1 MARVTAEDRER
12 EVTIEWTETVHK
24 TLTLDFV
31 EMAKLLK
38 IKQSELKGWVD
49 EGDEADI
56 SGRETALSD
65 HANVEIYEEEWEF
78 VEIADA

>member
-1 MARVTAEDRER
+1 MARVTEEDRER

-24 TLTLDFV
+24 TLTLDFPA
-31 EMAKLLK
+31 MAKALK
-38 IKQSELKGWVD
+38 ITQSELKNWLD

-56 SGRETALSD
+56 SEREVYLSSHGD
-65 HANVEIYEEEWEF
+65 AEIYEEEWEF

>member
-1 MARVTAEDRER
+1 MARVTEEDRER

-24 TLTLDFV
+24 TLTLDFPA
-31 EMAKLLK
+31 MAKALK
-38 IKQSELKGWVD
+38 ITQSELKNWLD

-56 SGRETALSD
+56 SEREVYLGSHGDA
-65 HANVEIYEEEWEF
+65 EIYEEEWEF

>member
-1 MARVTAEDRER
+1 MARVTEEDRER

-24 TLTLDFV
+24 TLTLDFPT
-31 EMAKLLK
+31 MAKTLK
-38 IKQSELKGWVD
+38 ITQSELKNWLD

-56 SGRETALSD
+56 SEREVHLSSHGD
-65 HANVEIYEEEWEF
+65 AEIYEEEWEF